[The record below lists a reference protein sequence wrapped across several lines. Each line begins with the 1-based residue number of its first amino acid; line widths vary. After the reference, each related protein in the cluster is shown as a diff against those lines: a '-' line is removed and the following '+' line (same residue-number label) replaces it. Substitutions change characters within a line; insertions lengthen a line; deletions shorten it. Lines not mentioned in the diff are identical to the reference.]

1 MCRRGAHRC
10 QRTSSLPTWC
20 DDDGAT
26 FDGHLLE
33 SETYVGGH
41 VECLQTGI
49 YRNDLPIKFRLVPEA
64 LQGLLDKLDDT
75 LKFAIVDEGGVSL
88 DEVTNYDEVRDAIA
102 AKLIDL
108 RDHPKTPGR

>member
-1 MCRRGAHRC
+1 MVEAYRGEIIC
-10 QRTSSLPTWC
+10 PNKQTDNNT
-20 DDDGAT
+20 AT

-49 YRNDLPIKFRLVPEA
+49 YRNDLPIKFRLEPKA

-75 LKFAIVDEGGVSL
+75 LRFAITDEAGVDMA
-88 DEVTNYDEVRDAIA
+88 EVTNYDEVRRRPRG
-102 AKLIDL
+102 L
-108 RDHPKTPGR
+108 